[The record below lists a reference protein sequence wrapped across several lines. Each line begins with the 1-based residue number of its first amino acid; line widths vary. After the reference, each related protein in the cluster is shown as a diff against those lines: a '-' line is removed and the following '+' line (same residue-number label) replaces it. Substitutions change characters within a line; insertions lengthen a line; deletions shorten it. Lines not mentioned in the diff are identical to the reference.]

1 MSSSSGAAPV
11 AGGRSAASNDSRA
24 LGKRPMTAAQLAEE
38 EKQKAKAAKRA
49 KTESALVRQEAAMK
63 PGQMSVT
70 EDKTTK
76 FTNAL
81 TGKCGGVTG
90 ILRTHTRSIG
100 GKGGRPNKPYAH
112 QRKCAKRALPDD
124 QKRMLICHD
133 PGLGKTFTFLLIVAG
148 MHTLKKGVRRKTLV
162 SAPASVLEQW
172 KAACLDTLRIPDK
185 NILMTNKLDKITPQS
200 LAKHDI
206 IIVSRDLIGR
216 AYSKCHEWVTRHHQN
231 DRGNWLSQW
240 DAKPGVPEHCL
251 FRIAFDLVG
260 FDEVHCRLRH

>member
-1 MSSSSGAAPV
+1 MATPGAD
-11 AGGRSAASNDSRA
+11 GLSAAYGSRA
-24 LGKRPMTAAQLAEE
+24 AGKRAMTSEQLAEE
-38 EKQKAKAAKRA
+38 EKQKSRASKQA
-49 KTESALVRQEAAMK
+49 KTESAKTELALVRQEAAMK

-81 TGKCGGVTG
+81 TGDCGGVTG
-90 ILRTHTRSIG
+90 ILRTHTRTLN

-148 MHTLKKGVRRKTLV
+148 MHTLKKGVRRKTLI

-172 KAACLDTLRIPDK
+172 KTACLDTLRIPDK
-185 NILMTNKLDKITPQS
+185 NILMTNKIDKITPQS

-206 IIVSRDLIGR
+206 VIVSRDLIGR
-216 AYSKCHEWVTRHHQN
+216 AFSKCHEWVTRHHQN

-240 DAKPGVPEHCL
+240 DAKPGVSEHCL

-260 FDEVHCRLRH
+260 FDECHCKLHR

>member
-1 MSSSSGAAPV
+1 M
-11 AGGRSAASNDSRA
+11 
-24 LGKRPMTAAQLAEE
+24 
-38 EKQKAKAAKRA
+38 
-49 KTESALVRQEAAMK
+49 LVRHEVAIQ

-81 TGKCGGVTG
+81 TGVYGGTTG
-90 ILRTHTRSIG
+90 ILRDKTRTING
-100 GKGGRPNKPYAH
+100 RGGRPNKPYAH

-172 KAACLDTLRIPDK
+172 KTACLDTLRIPEK
-185 NILMTNKLDKITPQS
+185 NILMTNKLDKITPAS
-200 LAKHDI
+200 LAKHDM

-216 AYSKCHEWVTRHHQN
+216 AFSKCHEWVSRHHQN
-231 DRGNWLSQW
+231 ERGNWMSQW
-240 DAKPGVPEHCL
+240 DAKPGVVEHCI
-251 FRIAFDLVG
+251 FSVVFDLVG
-260 FDEVHCRLRH
+260 YDECHCASFP